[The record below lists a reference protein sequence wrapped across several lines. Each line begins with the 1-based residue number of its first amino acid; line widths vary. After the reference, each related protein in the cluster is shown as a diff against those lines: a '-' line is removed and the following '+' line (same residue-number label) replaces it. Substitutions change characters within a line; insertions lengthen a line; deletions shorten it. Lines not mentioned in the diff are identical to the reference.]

1 MNDFCPVLVILGYY
15 LIIQMNNKMSD
26 NKITRKSFLRNISV
40 LGATAFGASTLI
52 TACGGSES
60 ETERAPETTT
70 APADPCGDTSGLSES
85 DLNMR
90 RNLQYVHETPIPEQ
104 RCDNCQ
110 LWIEPENGECGGC
123 ALFRGPVNPNGWCN
137 SWVPMQS

>member
-15 LIIQMNNKMSD
+15 LIIQMKNKMSD
-26 NKITRKSFLRNISV
+26 NKITRKSFLKNMSV

-52 TACGGSES
+52 TACGGGEP
-60 ETERAPETTT
+60 ETQPAPEAAT
-70 APADPCGDTSGLSES
+70 APADPCGDTTGLSES

-90 RNLQYVHETPIPEQ
+90 RNLQYVHETPNPEQ

-110 LWIEPENGECGGC
+110 LWIAPENGECGGC
-123 ALFRGPVNPNGWCN
+123 SLFRGPVNPNGWCN
-137 SWVPMQS
+137 SWVAMQS